1 MTGRIIRFV
10 LAAILVIVAVWA
22 IAVIAA
28 VGVVVVWVFTK
39 LIRSVLGGPQRQ
51 RGTS

>member
-10 LAAILVIVAVWA
+10 LAA
-22 IAVIAA
+22 IAA

-39 LIRSVLGGPQRQ
+39 LIRSVLGGLQWQ